1 VYPVNVGVCRAVGKR
16 ERKRERE
23 RKGERDESLQ
33 QKENLNN
40 VFSNKF
46 VLFV

>member
-1 VYPVNVGVCRAVGKR
+1 VNVGVCRAMG
-16 ERKRERE
+16 ERERE
-23 RKGERDESLQ
+23 RERERDESLQ